1 MKLPGRLDATTLGDL
16 LGALHRERATGV
28 LELVEW
34 SGATAGRA
42 HRVHLAEGLVEAVES
57 SLRTPPLGEILHREG
72 FIDAEALRRLLRRL
86 AEEPLKRAGELLVED
101 RATTSA
107 AVIAALRHQ
116 LRSRLDRLFELQGLR
131 LRFHVAGRPPVG
143 QRRVPLSPHEF
154 LHGRP
159 RTRDR
164 ERERRHGAAAGAS
177 RPGAWALDQ
186 RVRALAVLGLAPNAA
201 PDAVRTAF
209 RRLAREAH
217 PDRHP
222 TAGARER
229 AELLRRFA
237 ELSAAYHALV
247 A

>member
-34 SGATAGRA
+34 SGATAGRS
-42 HRVHLAEGLVEAVES
+42 HRIHLAEGLVEAVDS
-57 SLRTPPLGEILHREG
+57 PLRTPPLGEILHREG
-72 FIDAEALRRLLRRL
+72 FIDAEGLRRLLRRL
-86 AEEPLKRAGELLVED
+86 AEEPLKRSGELLVED
-101 RATTSA
+101 RATTRA

-116 LRSRLDRLFELQGLR
+116 LRSRLDRLFELRGVR
-131 LRFHVAGRPPVG
+131 LRFHVAARPSVDA
-143 QRRVPLSPHEF
+143 RRVPLSPREF
-154 LHGRP
+154 LHGRA

-164 ERERRHGAAAGAS
+164 VPPRGGTSGEAARRA
-177 RPGAWALDQ
+177 RPVDP
-186 RVRALAVLGLAPNAA
+186 RSRALAVLGLAPNAA

-209 RRLAREAH
+209 RRLALEVH

-222 TAGARER
+222 AAGARER
-229 AELLRRFA
+229 AEPLRRFA